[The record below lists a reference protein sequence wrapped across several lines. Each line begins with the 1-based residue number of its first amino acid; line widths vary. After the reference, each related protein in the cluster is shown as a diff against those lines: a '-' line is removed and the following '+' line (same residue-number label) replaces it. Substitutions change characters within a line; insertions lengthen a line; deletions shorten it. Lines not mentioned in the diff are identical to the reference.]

1 MKKLNCLFLRNITLE
16 PIEEML
22 VSNAKKYDMN
32 IKTIFSDYDNILQS
46 SLDLDFLKN
55 KKIDVINVFLW
66 LPNFSD
72 TLSNRITSSSQK
84 KINNEI
90 NRLNDFIQIVSKNLS
105 RLEIPV
111 IWTSMNLSYESTY
124 GLFDYKFENSHEN
137 ILGKINTSLK
147 KIISVYK
154 NFYYYDL
161 TKSERSIGSK
171 FLFDQRFWYTAKSP
185 FSHDGFNQIS
195 KDLSEMLFSIFNKRS
210 KCLVLDCD
218 NVLWGGIVGE
228 NGVNGIKISN
238 NGDSEFTDFQKEV
251 INLQK
256 SGIILAICSKNNIQ
270 DVFEVFEKRKDMI
283 LKKNDFTVIKANW
296 KNKADNILEISKELN
311 IGLDSIVFVD
321 DSKFE
326 IGLIKKFLPEV
337 KTIHLPIE
345 TSEQNKSVL
354 INSCYFKTINLTKE
368 DKQRSSMYKAEL
380 KRKNLKNKTIS
391 LDTYLKS
398 LGLEIIVRNPKLKDL
413 NRVEQMTQRTN
424 QFNLTTKRLNLN
436 DIQKLSKNKNDYI
449 YILDAKDK
457 FGDYGTC
464 GLSIVNV
471 QNKNA
476 YLEVFLMSCRIIGRG
491 IENTFLSEVMSSVMK
506 NEKKLKSFIGKYI
519 PTKKNAQVKD
529 FYINN
534 NFSKNT
540 KKGKILEY
548 VIDSKRILKLKKNS
562 HIKVERKFH

>member
-380 KRKNLKNKTIS
+380 KRKNLKKKTIS

-491 IENTFLSEVMSSVMK
+491 IENTFLSEAMSSVMK

>member
-1 MKKLNCLFLRNITLE
+1 MSKTINTKIYTIISEILKISPKLLEKHVKKSKVVNNWDSLNHIKIILKTENVFKIKFTQKEIETSIDDKNILIKYINNKIKKKFFMKKLNCLFLRNITLE

-283 LKKNDFTVIKANW
+283 LKKM
-296 KNKADNILEISKELN
+296 ILL
-311 IGLDSIVFVD
+311 
-321 DSKFE
+321 
-326 IGLIKKFLPEV
+326 
-337 KTIHLPIE
+337 
-345 TSEQNKSVL
+345 
-354 INSCYFKTINLTKE
+354 
-368 DKQRSSMYKAEL
+368 
-380 KRKNLKNKTIS
+380 
-391 LDTYLKS
+391 
-398 LGLEIIVRNPKLKDL
+398 
-413 NRVEQMTQRTN
+413 
-424 QFNLTTKRLNLN
+424 
-436 DIQKLSKNKNDYI
+436 
-449 YILDAKDK
+449 
-457 FGDYGTC
+457 
-464 GLSIVNV
+464 
-471 QNKNA
+471 
-476 YLEVFLMSCRIIGRG
+476 
-491 IENTFLSEVMSSVMK
+491 
-506 NEKKLKSFIGKYI
+506 
-519 PTKKNAQVKD
+519 
-529 FYINN
+529 
-534 NFSKNT
+534 
-540 KKGKILEY
+540 
-548 VIDSKRILKLKKNS
+548 
-562 HIKVERKFH
+562 

>member
-380 KRKNLKNKTIS
+380 KRKNLKKKTIS

>member
-326 IGLIKKFLPEV
+326 IYY
-337 KTIHLPIE
+337 H
-345 TSEQNKSVL
+345 
-354 INSCYFKTINLTKE
+354 
-368 DKQRSSMYKAEL
+368 
-380 KRKNLKNKTIS
+380 
-391 LDTYLKS
+391 
-398 LGLEIIVRNPKLKDL
+398 
-413 NRVEQMTQRTN
+413 
-424 QFNLTTKRLNLN
+424 
-436 DIQKLSKNKNDYI
+436 
-449 YILDAKDK
+449 
-457 FGDYGTC
+457 
-464 GLSIVNV
+464 
-471 QNKNA
+471 
-476 YLEVFLMSCRIIGRG
+476 
-491 IENTFLSEVMSSVMK
+491 
-506 NEKKLKSFIGKYI
+506 
-519 PTKKNAQVKD
+519 
-529 FYINN
+529 
-534 NFSKNT
+534 
-540 KKGKILEY
+540 
-548 VIDSKRILKLKKNS
+548 
-562 HIKVERKFH
+562 

>member
-1 MKKLNCLFLRNITLE
+1 MVTK
-16 PIEEML
+16 
-22 VSNAKKYDMN
+22 
-32 IKTIFSDYDNILQS
+32 
-46 SLDLDFLKN
+46 
-55 KKIDVINVFLW
+55 
-66 LPNFSD
+66 FSD

-380 KRKNLKNKTIS
+380 KRKNLKKKTIS

-476 YLEVFLMSCRIIGRG
+476 YLEVF
-491 IENTFLSEVMSSVMK
+491 
-506 NEKKLKSFIGKYI
+506 NEL
-519 PTKKNAQVKD
+519 
-529 FYINN
+529 
-534 NFSKNT
+534 
-540 KKGKILEY
+540 
-548 VIDSKRILKLKKNS
+548 
-562 HIKVERKFH
+562 